1 MKNDSMIEMHNLNFS
16 YTNKPFVKNINFTV
30 TKGEIFG
37 FLGPSG
43 AGKSTLQK
51 ILTGLLPTYTGNAS
65 VMGVECRHHNSS
77 FYERIGVDF
86 EFPCVY
92 EKLTARENLSYFSS
106 LYDGNKRD
114 IDELLC
120 DVGLEGHADK
130 RVSDFSKGMKSRLG
144 FIRALVHDPD
154 VLFLDEPTSGLDPN
168 NSRIMKDL
176 ILKERDNGKTII
188 ITTHNMD
195 DATELCDRVAFI
207 VNGEMK
213 ALDTPHSLIMA
224 HGASKIKYTFT
235 DPDGKELER
244 VSALSAISED
254 KTFIQK
260 ISSNSLTSVHSS
272 EPTLSD
278 IFMEITGY
286 ELC

>member
-1 MKNDSMIEMHNLNFS
+1 
-16 YTNKPFVKNINFTV
+16 
-30 TKGEIFG
+30 
-37 FLGPSG
+37 
-43 AGKSTLQK
+43 
-51 ILTGLLPTYTGNAS
+51 
-65 VMGVECRHHNSS
+65 
-77 FYERIGVDF
+77 
-86 EFPCVY
+86 
-92 EKLTARENLSYFSS
+92 
-106 LYDGNKRD
+106 
-114 IDELLC
+114 
-120 DVGLEGHADK
+120 
-130 RVSDFSKGMKSRLG
+130 MKSRLG

-235 DPDGKELER
+235 GSDGKELER
-244 VSALSAISED
+244 VSALSDISED